1 MVKRTLIII
10 LLLSIVYECNNLLTM
25 DKIELPEKFSKAALY
40 SFILSLGI
48 KYPEIVYAQAKI
60 ETGNFHSK
68 LFRESF
74 NLFGMKHSS
83 KHKSVSTGL
92 KNGYNVYN
100 SWKAS
105 VIDYKLWQDRMIHKI
120 NNEQA
125 YLFYLQEHYADS
137 GEAYITLIKKMK

>member
-1 MVKRTLIII
+1 
-10 LLLSIVYECNNLLTM
+10 M
-25 DKIELPEKFSKAALY
+25 DRIELPEKFSKTALY

-48 KYPEIVYAQAKI
+48 KYPKIVYAQARI
-60 ETGNFHSK
+60 ESGNFHSK

-74 NLFGMKHSS
+74 NMFGMTYSG
-83 KHKSVSTGL
+83 KHKSVSVGL

-120 NNEQA
+120 DNEES
-125 YLFYLQEHYADS
+125 YLFYLQEHYAEN
-137 GEAYITLIKKMK
+137 GEEYIILIKKMKK